1 MLMLWLRPLR
11 DGRWIRLGD
20 RPVDKAQTIITTP
33 QSLRV
38 SQVPFPQLPAA
49 LYGD

>member
-11 DGRWIRLGD
+11 DGRWIRLDD
-20 RPVDKAQTIITTP
+20 RPVDEAQTIIASP

-38 SQVPFPQLPAA
+38 SQVPFPQGPDVL
-49 LYGD
+49 